1 METVDI
7 RNILMGAGG
16 SATQIDGGDLGHTWN
31 LWYTAGKIKDGAD
44 PALAVDHWN
53 KWREDTML
61 MARMGNK
68 REEIVPVL
76 EDVQTALRDLA
87 LLKRTENAPLCF
99 YTDRDEALA
108 ICDRA
113 SLQAIL
119 GLADRVETCRRSL
132 LRNAN
137 VRLSLITLFLMNH

>member
-1 METVDI
+1 MI
-7 RNILMGAGG
+7 SGG
-16 SATQIDGGDLGHTWN
+16 SIGRAKELLDAKERGPITARRELASTFIQQQIGKWNSTQG
-31 LWYTAGKIKDGAD
+31 
-44 PALAVDHWN
+44 V
-53 KWREDTML
+53 ML